1 MADTGAP
8 PGPEAAVRAPNGRKS
23 KDLID
28 TLPAVVYIAEM
39 GPDGRWHYVSPQIR
53 DLLGYEP
60 EEWMADPGNWYD
72 AVHPDDREHALSFEV
87 EKWIGHSA
95 VPAAE
100 YRMRRKDGDY
110 IWVLERASLVPE
122 NKGKPALWHG
132 VMQDITE
139 IKRVHNQLATK
150 AHQQA
155 LTARLGE
162 VAVGIG
168 DRQELFVSAI
178 DGLLEMD
185 GVIEAEIWEWDDHD
199 KVHRLHRSN
208 CDGSPLTL
216 DAEPERY
223 PGRELLRGEAVYVDD
238 WDTDE
243 RMARYAEHVSSDVS
257 STMIVPIA
265 GTKKN
270 FGFLAINS
278 SLPSRF
284 SEEDEDFLRATS
296 SLLGSAIER
305 RQVED
310 SLRHRLLHDPLT
322 ELPNRELLNERLEQA
337 IADSRSTGRL
347 MATLL
352 VDIDHFKLINDGI
365 GHHVGDG
372 TLRAVGRRLVE
383 STRPGD
389 TVARFGGDEFAIV
402 IRQVE
407 DSVNA
412 RAIADLLL
420 ESLAKPIHLEGSEI
434 VISASIGIAMCSL
447 ESDRTCT
454 AGSLLREADAAM
466 HEAKRKGRARAS
478 VFDEPLRNQA
488 LGRLEIERGLRSAIE
503 SDELVVHYQPFV
515 SFPGNQVVGFEALVR
530 WKHPEQG
537 LIGPAGFI
545 PVAEETGLITEID
558 TWVLGEAA
566 RQTAI
571 WNELVPGD
579 RPFSVS
585 VNASAR
591 QLSQAHLPDMVAR
604 LLRDHGL
611 PPQRLALEIT
621 ETTLISAVDTVRNV
635 LDALSETGVKFALDD
650 FGMGFSSLSYLSQF
664 PLDVIKIDRS
674 FIEKLTSGDPTGYA
688 IANAI
693 AQVGK
698 ALDLTV
704 IAEGVSN
711 AVQLRM
717 VRELGCRIVQGFL
730 FSEAVPADRA
740 GELLE
745 DSLARGA
752 GQSGAGT

>member
-1 MADTGAP
+1 
-8 PGPEAAVRAPNGRKS
+8 
-23 KDLID
+23 
-28 TLPAVVYIAEM
+28 
-39 GPDGRWHYVSPQIR
+39 
-53 DLLGYEP
+53 
-60 EEWMADPGNWYD
+60 
-72 AVHPDDREHALSFEV
+72 
-87 EKWIGHSA
+87 
-95 VPAAE
+95 
-100 YRMRRKDGDY
+100 
-110 IWVLERASLVPE
+110 
-122 NKGKPALWHG
+122 
-132 VMQDITE
+132 
-139 IKRVHNQLATK
+139 
-150 AHQQA
+150 
-155 LTARLGE
+155 
-162 VAVGIG
+162 
-168 DRQELFVSAI
+168 
-178 DGLLEMD
+178 
-185 GVIEAEIWEWDDHD
+185 
-199 KVHRLHRSN
+199 
-208 CDGSPLTL
+208 
-216 DAEPERY
+216 
-223 PGRELLRGEAVYVDD
+223 
-238 WDTDE
+238 
-243 RMARYAEHVSSDVS
+243 
-257 STMIVPIA
+257 
-265 GTKKN
+265 
-270 FGFLAINS
+270 
-278 SLPSRF
+278 
-284 SEEDEDFLRATS
+284 
-296 SLLGSAIER
+296 
-305 RQVED
+305 
-310 SLRHRLLHDPLT
+310 
-322 ELPNRELLNERLEQA
+322 
-337 IADSRSTGRL
+337 
-347 MATLL
+347 
-352 VDIDHFKLINDGI
+352 
-365 GHHVGDG
+365 
-372 TLRAVGRRLVE
+372 
-383 STRPGD
+383 
-389 TVARFGGDEFAIV
+389 
-402 IRQVE
+402 
-407 DSVNA
+407 
-412 RAIADLLL
+412 
-420 ESLAKPIHLEGSEI
+420 
-434 VISASIGIAMCSL
+434 
-447 ESDRTCT
+447 
-454 AGSLLREADAAM
+454 M

-591 QLSQAHLPDMVAR
+591 QLSQAQLPDMVAR